1 MDHYTIRPMLDSS
14 RPNKTGECQLR
25 ICVTMKGKRSFYPSG
40 IKLQPDHWNGTD
52 IIKHPN
58 RSVLMASLRN
68 KIIATDKLIIDQGAK
83 TTKITKAA
91 NPSFHDFAWLK
102 IKEFTGVQGVRT
114 VTQKIVS
121 INKFHDFNPSIKVKE
136 ITREVLVGFESYCRS
151 LGNETNTVWNNTK
164 IIKAFLNLAVDEGII
179 QSSPG
184 KKFKGAKYI
193 DPHRIVLTSDEL
205 DQLEQFADNPLQPTK
220 LKNAVAW
227 FLFSCYT
234 GLRYGDLQNFKG
246 LVNGKVQLQTQK
258 TKEIVSIYATD
269 QIIKSVARLSTEII
283 SDQKLNDYIKIIIA
297 SLGIE
302 KRVTVH
308 LARHTFAVEY
318 LIRGGDFF
326 VLSKILG
333 HADVK
338 TTAIYAKLANQR
350 ADEDMKKVWQTK
362 PPA

>member
-1 MDHYTIRPMLDSS
+1 MDHYTIRPLLDSS

-40 IKLQPDHWNGTD
+40 IKLQPDHWNGTE
-52 IIKHPN
+52 IIKHPQ
-58 RSVLMASLRN
+58 RTLLMTVLRN
-68 KIIATDKLIIDQGAK
+68 SIIATDKLIVDQGAK

-102 IKEFTGVQGVRT
+102 IKEFTGVQGART

-164 IIKAFLNLAVDEGII
+164 IIKALLNLAVNEGII

-184 KKFKGAKYI
+184 KNFKGAKYI

-205 DQLEQFADNPLQPTK
+205 ALIEQFADNPLQSAK
-220 LKNAVAW
+220 LRNAAAW
-227 FLFSCYT
+227 FLLSCYT

-258 TKEIVSIYATD
+258 TKEIISIYATD
-269 QIIKSVARLSTEII
+269 QIVKAVARLSTEVI
-283 SDQKLNDYIKIIIA
+283 SDQKLNEYIKIFIA

-302 KRVTVH
+302 KRVSIH

-326 VLSKILG
+326 ILSKILG
-333 HADVK
+333 HADTE
-338 TTAIYAKLANQR
+338 TTAIYAKLANAR
-350 ADEDMKKVWQTK
+350 ADEDMKKVWATK